1 MTTKYI
7 VKKGDILGKIAKKYL
22 GNSKY
27 YKDIMQVNGL
37 SSDLIKPGQELIL
50 PSKNEQPSNKP
61 QKFKDYTVV
70 SGDNLTKISRI
81 FGVDLNNIIQD
92 NYIKNPNNLKIGQR
106 LKIRDNSYHP
116 QIRSQEEIYN
126 IEQEY
131 NKNSD
136 LDIINGYYRRNNPT
150 AFYIID
156 DKKNNSLGVYQNGI
170 LVKSFRAIHGK
181 NSNIDDM
188 TITKTDD
195 SGKLINMGGNMS
207 TPAGYYLSRRT
218 TNYKNAPAFMRQTP
232 YMIEQGYKDGIPSS
246 IHARTITEN
255 ANTNGCTGMDCKDL
269 KSLGD
274 LLSSQEYTDTY
285 ILPVEEGN
293 KFYIRNNQLH
303 FQSNNINE
311 TPSYHPIQYNPIE
324 KITHNKTD
332 LKDHNLEVL
341 DQYISGIIDNK
352 QSIQKDLKI
361 NDDTYDKLAKASLGI
376 LGVESN
382 FGEKHTT
389 LGNFVRAV
397 RKFID
402 SSNSS
407 PDIYSKYYT
416 YGGNQD
422 YNSVGLTQIRFKY
435 LSDNVKNLYR
445 KYNISKEDLINNPAK
460 AAIATIIKLADEYKR
475 QGQSIDSAIKS
486 WNTKDSYLDMV
497 KKESDN
503 FTLYKMY
510 HKGGKLLG
518 IKNIIGI

>member
-1 MTTKYI
+1 MTKYT
-7 VKKGDILGKIAKKYL
+7 VKKGDTLGKIAKQYL
-22 GNSKY
+22 GNAKY
-27 YKDIMQVNGL
+27 YKDIMQTNSL
-37 SSDLIKPGQELIL
+37 SSDLIKPGQELIIF
-50 PSKNEQPSNKP
+50 PKNEQDYSGVP
-61 QKFKDYTVV
+61 QEFKEYTVA

-92 NYIKNPNNLKIGQR
+92 NYISNPNNLKIGQK
-106 LKIRDNSYHP
+106 LKIRDNSYYP
-116 QIRSQEEIYN
+116 QLRTQEEIYN

-131 NKNSD
+131 NKNSN

-156 DKKNNSLGVYQNGI
+156 DKKNNSLGVYQNGM
-170 LVKSFRAIHGK
+170 LVKSFKAIHGK
-181 NSNIDDM
+181 NNSIDDM
-188 TITKTDD
+188 TITKTDAN
-195 SGKLINMGGNMS
+195 GNIINLAGNMS
-207 TPAGYYLSRRT
+207 TPAGYYLSKRT
-218 TNYKNAPAFMRQTP
+218 QNYKNAPAFIRQTP
-232 YMIEQGYKDGIPSS
+232 YMIEQNYKDGIPSS
-246 IHARTITEN
+246 IHARTITET

-269 KSLGD
+269 KSLDD

-311 TPSYHPIQYNPIE
+311 TPSYHPLGNIPIQ
-324 KITHNKTD
+324 KITYNKD
-332 LKDHNLEVL
+332 GLNDDNLNVI
-341 DQYISGIIDNK
+341 DSYINGIINSK
-352 QSIQKDLKI
+352 ESIQNDLKI

-382 FGEKHTT
+382 FGEKHTAV
-389 LGNFVRAV
+389 GNFLRAA
-397 RKFID
+397 RKFIN

-422 YNSVGLTQIRFKY
+422 YHSIGLTQIRFKY
-435 LSDNVKNLYR
+435 LSENVKELFK
-445 KYNISKEDLINNPAK
+445 KYGITKESLVNDPNK

-475 QGQSIDSAIKS
+475 QGQNIESAIKS
-486 WNTKDSYLDMV
+486 WNKKENYLDMV
-497 KKESDN
+497 QNKSNK
-503 FTLYKMY
+503 FTFYKMY
-510 HKGGKLLG
+510 FKGGILG